1 MGTQYYIGLMS
12 GTSLDGVDG
21 ALIAINDDASINV
34 IAAMTED
41 YADVERDALRSCLGL
56 KTDPDGRVKFAEE
69 MMTDVHT
76 KVVKKLLAMARL
88 TPKDIK
94 LVGFHGQTIY
104 HDPAARFTWQIGDGG
119 RLARATGINVI
130 NDFRSADVAA
140 GGQGAPLLPLYHRA
154 LALPL
159 EKPVAI
165 VNIGGVSNIT
175 YIDTND
181 ILAFDTGPGNA
192 LMNDWVKARTGAEY
206 DKDGLIAGKGKAD
219 AAVLQAY
226 LAHQYF
232 SQLPPKSLDRDQWTT
247 AGVQHLSLADAT
259 ATLAAF
265 TIQSIVKALD
275 HLPQPPKAW
284 YITGGGRHNKTLM
297 QGLRDALG
305 VPVEPVEALGW
316 NGDSM
321 EAEGFAYLGALAD
334 SGKPISLPTTTGVPQ
349 PMTGGRKWS
358 P

>member
-1 MGTQYYIGLMS
+1 MVTEYYIGLMS

-21 ALIAINDDASINV
+21 ALIAINDNGTIDV

-41 YADVERDALRSCLGL
+41 YSDDERNALRSCLGH
-56 KTDPDGRVKFAEE
+56 KTDPDGRIKFAEE
-69 MMTDVHT
+69 MMTDVHA
-76 KVVKKLLAMARL
+76 KVVKKLLSTSMLGAL
-88 TPKDIK
+88 DIK
-94 LVGFHGQTIY
+94 AIGFHGQTIY
-104 HDPAARFTWQIGDGG
+104 HDPAAKFTWQIGDGA

-140 GGQGAPLLPLYHRA
+140 GGQGAPLLPIYHRA
-154 LALPL
+154 LAANLD
-159 EKPVAI
+159 KPVAI

-175 YIDTND
+175 YIDGQT

-192 LMNDWVKARTGAEY
+192 LMNDWVKAQTGAEY
-206 DKDGLIAGKGKAD
+206 DKGGSLALRGAAD
-219 AAVLQAY
+219 NQILQSY
-226 LAHQYF
+226 LAHAYF
-232 SQLPPKSLDRDQWTT
+232 AKVPPKSLDRDQWTT
-247 AGVQHLSLADAT
+247 TPVQNLPLEDAT

-275 HLPQPPKAW
+275 HLPQSPKAF
-284 YITGGGRHNKTLM
+284 YITGGGRHNLALM

-305 VPVEPVEALGW
+305 VPVESVDTLGW

-321 EAEGFAYLGALAD
+321 EAEGFAYLAALAQK
-334 SGKPISLPTTTGVPQ
+334 GEPISLPTTTGVPR
-349 PMTGGRKWS
+349 PMTGGRQWS